1 MPRRKK
7 KKLYQVVLKI
17 GIFSSKT
24 SPEIMEAAQ
33 KFVDEQLAVHK
44 VVVFSKSYC
53 PYCKMAKEALKE
65 IKADYHLIEIE
76 NRSDCDAI
84 QDVLS
89 KMTGA
94 RSVPRVFINK
104 KCIGGGSETKAMKQ
118 SGELQ
123 KLIAA

>member
-1 MPRRKK
+1 
-7 KKLYQVVLKI
+7 
-17 GIFSSKT
+17 
-24 SPEIMEAAQ
+24 MEAAQ

-94 RSVPRVFINK
+94 RSVSIY
-104 KCIGGGSETKAMKQ
+104 TKLKHSQLRSLLLFLLLLFRSFTDLISIMK
-118 SGELQ
+118 
-123 KLIAA
+123 